1 MIFMNTG
8 TVSLNF
14 YRSHLNEMSRFAASR
29 DPTATASS
37 ANLVHRKV
45 SVNNTFRLDVNKTLD
60 LSTKLREEARTF
72 VAVNRVAG
80 GEVPTCSGSV
90 NVGKGSG
97 SALLAAVNQMGEFS
111 AEAPA
116 KPIPLSKSVQR
127 EVSKSLATNVG
138 DGDRVCASV
147 VERRSGKPLEEAWD
161 SHVEGLASSNREDIL
176 RARKADYEERRKW
189 LREMLNQAKPPP
201 SMRGHGQGR
210 ELYTPKNVAS
220 QHAIALGT
228 PSDRRAE
235 YDARRRFLKS
245 NLTQDERVQLARQRG
260 APIFRPN

>member
-1 MIFMNTG
+1 
-8 TVSLNF
+8 
-14 YRSHLNEMSRFAASR
+14 MSRFAASR
-29 DPTATASS
+29 DPTASASS
-37 ANLVHRKV
+37 AKLARRKV
-45 SVNNTFRLDVNKTLD
+45 TVNNSFRLDVNQTLD
-60 LSTKLREEARTF
+60 SNVKLREEARTF
-72 VAVNRVAG
+72 VAVNRVTG

-97 SALLAAVNQMGEFS
+97 SALLAAVNQIGEFS
-111 AEAPA
+111 AAAPA
-116 KPIPLSKSVQR
+116 KPVPLSKSVRR
-127 EVSKSLATNVG
+127 EVSASLKKSVG
-138 DGDRVCASV
+138 QEDRVRTSV
-147 VERRSGKPLEEAWD
+147 IERRSGKPLEEAWD
-161 SHVEGLASSNREDIL
+161 SHVEGLASSNRDDIL
-176 RARKADYEERRKW
+176 KARKADYEERRKW

-228 PSDRRAE
+228 PSNRRAE

-260 APIFRPN
+260 APIYAPK